1 MKPRYSF
8 SSRHNR
14 RTENIG
20 KQKKKYPLI
29 ADKIIEDSDIIL
41 EIVDSRFVEETRN
54 EDFEEKVFENGKY
67 LVYVFNKSDLVKK
80 VSLKKFDYLNP
91 KVFVSSTERKG
102 IKDLRNL
109 IKKLSKKVSK
119 PVNKDGS
126 GKISVGVIGYPNVG
140 KSTLINVLIGKSSAG
155 TSSQSGF
162 TKALQKLKLSEDIFL
177 LDSPG
182 VIPEKEYSSSD
193 RQKIAQHAKLGARDF
208 SKVKD
213 PEMAV
218 FELIKTYMKEIED
231 FYVVDSEG
239 DSEILIEKLG
249 RKKGF
254 FKKGGVVDEDKTAR
268 AILKDWQ
275 LGRIKL

>member
-218 FELIKTYMKEIED
+218 FELIKTYMREIED
-231 FYVVDSEG
+231 FYGVDSEG